1 MLHDNLAGLKGDE
14 IDRIDK
20 ITRGHSIVCMYLSTY
35 SVLRAHLKLGTE
47 HVLQSPSPG
56 TRSLLVVPDQ
66 VATQ

>member
-20 ITRGHSIVCMYLSTY
+20 ITTGHSVVCTY
-35 SVLRAHLKLGTE
+35 SVLCAHLKLGTE
-47 HVLQSPSPG
+47 HVPQSPSPG
-56 TRSLLVVPDQ
+56 TRYLLAVADQ